1 MDPFQTAVHIFES
14 DFRGAV
20 LIWLLLMSVA
30 ALPFVVMSI
39 PTREERRARE
49 ARRARKAVRR
59 GPENTRA
66 ELRRYADEVA
76 VAASRAAVMA
86 ERRRAAWAGVLR
98 TQEATWR
105 AYDEAVTAARRAL
118 RAEAFT
124 VADTPPTAE
133 ERAERRR
140 YLERAATL
148 ALRRGD
154 LTAAEF
160 GDILAHRNGWD
171 PYAHPF
177 QQDAKF
183 CVLRRERLR
192 RACATLSSVERAAW
206 QAAEVAMA
214 AQRSLSEEAAEA
226 ALRARQAELR
236 ERAKAQ
242 RTWRLP
248 NWAASRQPRPA
259 TAWSADTVV
268 IPAVDTVPIP
278 RPALT

>member
-20 LIWLLLMSVA
+20 FIWLLLISVA
-30 ALPFVVMSI
+30 ALPFVLMSI
-39 PTREERRARE
+39 PTREQRRERKVRRAQRAAA
-49 ARRARKAVRR
+49 ARRVPK
-59 GPENTRA
+59 TTKA

-76 VAASRAAVMA
+76 VAADRAAVMA
-86 ERRRAAWAGVLR
+86 ERRRAAWAAVLR

-105 AYDEAVTAARRAL
+105 AYDEAVTAAQRAM

-124 VADTPPTAE
+124 TPDTPSMPG
-133 ERAERRR
+133 ERAARRR
-140 YLERAATL
+140 YLERMATL

-154 LTAAEF
+154 LTAVEY
-160 GDILAHRNGWD
+160 GDILAHREGWD

-177 QQDAKF
+177 QQDTKF
-183 CVLRRERLR
+183 CLLRRERLR
-192 RACATLSSVERAAW
+192 RACATLSSVERSAW
-206 QAAEVAMA
+206 QATEVAMA

-226 ALRARQAELR
+226 ALRVRQVELR

-242 RTWRLP
+242 RSWRLP
-248 NWAASRQPRPA
+248 SRTPRPA
-259 TAWSADTVV
+259 VAWSADTVA
-268 IPAVDTVPIP
+268 IPAIDTVPIP

>member
-20 LIWLLLMSVA
+20 LIWLLLISVA

-39 PTREERRARE
+39 PTREQRRERKVRRAQRAAA
-49 ARRARKAVRR
+49 ARRVPK
-59 GPENTRA
+59 TTKA

-76 VAASRAAVMA
+76 VAAERATVMA
-86 ERRRAAWAGVLR
+86 ERRRAAWSGVLR

-105 AYDEAVTAARRAL
+105 AYDEAVAAARRATQ
-118 RAEAFT
+118 AEAFT
-124 VADTPPTAE
+124 VPDAPSTPD
-133 ERAERRR
+133 ERVARRRHLERR
-140 YLERAATL
+140 ATL

-154 LTAAEF
+154 LTAVEY
-160 GDILAHRNGWD
+160 GDILANRNGWD

-183 CVLRRERLR
+183 CVLQRERLR
-192 RACATLSSVERAAW
+192 RACATLSSVERSAW

-226 ALRARQAELR
+226 ALRVRQAELR
-236 ERAKAQ
+236 ERAKSH
-242 RTWRLP
+242 RTWRFP
-248 NWAASRQPRPA
+248 QKAPRPA
-259 TAWSADTVV
+259 VAWSADTVV
-268 IPAVDTVPIP
+268 IPAIDTVPIP

>member
-1 MDPFQTAVHIFES
+1 MDPFQTAVHIFLT

-20 LIWLLLMSVA
+20 LIWLLLISVA

-39 PTREERRARE
+39 PTREERRARK
-49 ARRARKAVRR
+49 ARRALKAAAARRK
-59 GPENTRA
+59 PENTQA

-76 VAASRAAVMA
+76 VAAGRAAVMA

-105 AYDEAVTAARRAL
+105 AYDDAVAAAQRAL

-124 VADTPPTAE
+124 LADAAPTAE
-133 ERAERRR
+133 ELAARRR
-140 YLERAATL
+140 YLERTATL

-154 LTAAEF
+154 LTAVEF
-160 GDILAHRNGWD
+160 ADILAHRNGWD
-171 PYAHPF
+171 PDAHPF

-183 CVLRRERLR
+183 SVLRRDRLR
-192 RACATLSSVERAAW
+192 RACATLSSVEHSAW
-206 QAAEVAMA
+206 RAAEVAMA

-226 ALRARQAELR
+226 ALRVRRVELR
-236 ERAKAQ
+236 ERAKAH
-242 RTWRLP
+242 RSWALP
-248 NWAASRQPRPA
+248 ARAPRPA
-259 TAWSADTVV
+259 VAWSADTVV
-268 IPAVDTVPIP
+268 ISAVDTVPIR